1 MTLARRGIRLPRP
14 TAPAA
19 LITALAALALL
30 ALPTGPARTQTRTP
44 TAGQITQDSYQPPM
58 QRLSGS
64 VVFSG
69 SPGLAAP
76 PGADRLSIRLADV
89 RVEGALPGS
98 EAEVAAL
105 RQRLT
110 GKRIA
115 VSEIFTAASDL
126 EAAYVRNGYVLSRVV
141 IPAQTLEDGG
151 ALRLTV
157 VSGFVERIDS
167 SAAPPGLRARLDAM
181 TAPLVDRPTLRL
193 PDIERRLLLA
203 GDMFGVALGSA
214 LSTGARPGGTI
225 IILNPQ
231 FRSVTGFVG
240 LDNSFSRELGR
251 WNLSAG
257 VELNNQLSRGEVF
270 YLRASGHPRLG
281 DDGYFSDRPQLRTLA
296 GGAVLPLGHDGLTF
310 GIEAASSRTGPDTG
324 AVATASDFDRLSFR
338 LFYPVVRSVKRNIS
352 VTAALDL
359 QRDRQDLETGA
370 GDFGLYKDRTR
381 VLRLTGEGNW
391 QLSDQSALRM
401 AAVLSLGL
409 DALGARSAAEATPA
423 LPLSR
428 DGADADFRKLELS
441 FRYDRDFRQDWSL
454 ALSGQAQSAF
464 GDPLLSSEQFG
475 IASTEGLSAFDLG
488 SLSGDSGWFLRG
500 EVARHFPAQG
510 FGRPLVVSPYVFA
523 AVGAV
528 NLENPSADEAA
539 RIKATSFGI
548 GVDLRLIRDP
558 SYSSAL
564 IRFEYG
570 KGNRDDGQEDPSR
583 FTIVSSYRF

>member
-1 MTLARRGIRLPRP
+1 
-14 TAPAA
+14 
-19 LITALAALALL
+19 
-30 ALPTGPARTQTRTP
+30 
-44 TAGQITQDSYQPPM
+44 
-58 QRLSGS
+58 
-64 VVFSG
+64 
-69 SPGLAAP
+69 
-76 PGADRLSIRLADV
+76 
-89 RVEGALPGS
+89 
-98 EAEVAAL
+98 
-105 RQRLT
+105 
-110 GKRIA
+110 
-115 VSEIFTAASDL
+115 
-126 EAAYVRNGYVLSRVV
+126 
-141 IPAQTLEDGG
+141 
-151 ALRLTV
+151 
-157 VSGFVERIDS
+157 
-167 SAAPPGLRARLDAM
+167 M
-181 TAPLVDRPTLRL
+181 TAPLIDRPTLRL

-214 LSTGARPGGTI
+214 LSTGARPGGTV

-231 FRSVTGFVG
+231 FRTITGFVG

-257 VELNNQLSRGEVF
+257 VELNNQLGRGEVF
-270 YLRASGHPRLG
+270 YLRASGHPKLG
-281 DDGYFSDRPQLRTLA
+281 ERGYLDDRPQLRTLA
-296 GGAVLPLGHDGLTF
+296 GGAVFPLGNDGLTF
-310 GIEAASSRTGPDTG
+310 GIEAASSKAGPDSG
-324 AVATASDFDRLSFR
+324 DVATASDFDRLSLR

-370 GDFGLYKDRTR
+370 GDFGIYKDRTR

-401 AAVLSLGL
+401 AAVLSVGL

-423 LPLSR
+423 EPLSR
-428 DGADADFRKLELS
+428 AGADADFRKLELS
-441 FRYDRDFRQDWSL
+441 FRYDRDFRQDWSM

-488 SLSGDSGWFLRG
+488 SLSGNSGWFLRG

-510 FGRPLVVSPYVFA
+510 FGHPLVVSPYVFA
-523 AVGAV
+523 AMGAV
-528 NLENPSADEAA
+528 HLENPTVDEAA
-539 RIKATSFGI
+539 RIEASSFGI

-564 IRFEYG
+564 IRLEYG

-583 FTIVSSYRF
+583 FTIVSTYRF

>member
-1 MTLARRGIRLPRP
+1 
-14 TAPAA
+14 
-19 LITALAALALL
+19 
-30 ALPTGPARTQTRTP
+30 
-44 TAGQITQDSYQPPM
+44 M
-58 QRLSGS
+58 QRLTGA

-76 PGADRLSIRLADV
+76 EGAERLSIQLADV

-98 EAEVAAL
+98 EARIAAL

-115 VSEIFTAASDL
+115 VSEIFAAASDL
-126 EAAYVRNGYVLSRVV
+126 EAGFVRDGYVLARVV

-151 ALRLTV
+151 PLRLTV
-157 VSGFVERIDS
+157 VNGFVEKIDT
-167 SAAPPGLRARLDAM
+167 SAAPPGLRARLDAV

-214 LSTGARPGGTI
+214 LSTGARPGGTV

-231 FRSVTGFVG
+231 FRTITGFVG

-257 VELNNQLSRGEVF
+257 VELNNQLGRGEVF
-270 YLRASGHPRLG
+270 YLRASGHPKLG
-281 DDGYFSDRPQLRTLA
+281 ERGYLDDRPQLRTLA
-296 GGAVLPLGHDGLTF
+296 GGAVFPLGNDGLTF
-310 GIEAASSRTGPDTG
+310 GIETASSKAGPDSG
-324 AVATASDFDRLSFR
+324 DVATASDFDRLSLR

-370 GDFGLYKDRTR
+370 GDFGIYKDRTR

-401 AAVLSLGL
+401 AAVLSVGL

-423 LPLSR
+423 EPLSR
-428 DGADADFRKLELS
+428 AGADADFRKLELS
-441 FRYDRDFRQDWSL
+441 FRYDRDFRQDWSM

-510 FGRPLVVSPYVFA
+510 FGHPLVVSPYVFA
-523 AVGAV
+523 AMGAV
-528 NLENPSADEAA
+528 HLENPTADEAA
-539 RIKATSFGI
+539 RIEASSFGI

-564 IRFEYG
+564 IRLEYG

-583 FTIVSSYRF
+583 FTIVSTYRF

>member
-1 MTLARRGIRLPRP
+1 MTSARRGIRRPRP
-14 TAPAA
+14 FARPAGWIA
-19 LITALAALALL
+19 ALAAAALL
-30 ALPTGPARTQTRTP
+30 AGPAQGQTRIP
-44 TAGQITQDSYQPPM
+44 TASQITQDSYQPPM
-58 QRLSGS
+58 QRLTGA

-76 PGADRLSIRLADV
+76 EGAERLSIQLADV
-89 RVEGALPGS
+89 RVEGALPDS
-98 EAEVAAL
+98 ETRIAAL
-105 RQRLT
+105 RQRLI

-115 VSEIFTAASDL
+115 VSEIFAAASDL
-126 EAAYVRNGYVLSRVV
+126 EAGFVRDGYVLARVV

-151 ALRLTV
+151 PLRLTV
-157 VSGFVERIDS
+157 VNGFVEKIDT
-167 SAAPPGLRARLDAM
+167 SAAPPGLRARLDAV

-214 LSTGARPGGTI
+214 LSTGARPGGTV

-231 FRSVTGFVG
+231 FRTITGFVG

-257 VELNNQLSRGEVF
+257 VELNNQLGRGEVF
-270 YLRASGHPRLG
+270 YLRASGHPKLG
-281 DDGYFSDRPQLRTLA
+281 ERGYLDDRPQLRTLA
-296 GGAVLPLGHDGLTF
+296 GGAVFPLGNDGLTF
-310 GIEAASSRTGPDTG
+310 GIEAASSKAGPDSG
-324 AVATASDFDRLSFR
+324 DVATASDFDRLSVR

-370 GDFGLYKDRTR
+370 GDFGIYKDRTR

-401 AAVLSLGL
+401 AAVLSVGL

-423 LPLSR
+423 EPLSR
-428 DGADADFRKLELS
+428 AGADADFRKLELS
-441 FRYDRDFRQDWSL
+441 FRYDRDFRQDWSM

-510 FGRPLVVSPYVFA
+510 FGHPLVVSPYVFA
-523 AVGAV
+523 AMGAV
-528 NLENPSADEAA
+528 HLENPTADEAA
-539 RIKATSFGI
+539 RIEASSFGI

-564 IRFEYG
+564 IRLEYG

-583 FTIVSSYRF
+583 FTIVSTYRF

>member
-1 MTLARRGIRLPRP
+1 MTSARRGIRRPRP
-14 TAPAA
+14 FARPAGPIA
-19 LITALAALALL
+19 ALAAAALL
-30 ALPTGPARTQTRTP
+30 AGPAQGQTRIP
-44 TAGQITQDSYQPPM
+44 TASQITQDSYQPPM
-58 QRLSGS
+58 QRLTGA

-76 PGADRLSIRLADV
+76 EGAERLSIQLADV

-98 EAEVAAL
+98 EARIAAL

-115 VSEIFTAASDL
+115 VSEIFAAASDL
-126 EAAYVRNGYVLSRVV
+126 EAGFVRDGYVLARVV

-151 ALRLTV
+151 PLRLTV
-157 VSGFVERIDS
+157 VNGFVEKIDT
-167 SAAPPGLRARLDAM
+167 SAAPPGLRARLDAV

-214 LSTGARPGGTI
+214 LSTGARPGGTV

-231 FRSVTGFVG
+231 FRTITGFVG

-257 VELNNQLSRGEVF
+257 VELNNQLGRGEVF
-270 YLRASGHPRLG
+270 YLRASGHPKLG
-281 DDGYFSDRPQLRTLA
+281 ERGYLDDRPQLRTLA
-296 GGAVLPLGHDGLTF
+296 GGAMFPLGNDGLTF
-310 GIEAASSRTGPDTG
+310 GIEAASSKAGPDSG
-324 AVATASDFDRLSFR
+324 DVATASDFDRLSLR

-370 GDFGLYKDRTR
+370 GDFGIYKDRTR

-401 AAVLSLGL
+401 AAVLSVGL

-423 LPLSR
+423 EPLSR
-428 DGADADFRKLELS
+428 AGADADFRKLELS
-441 FRYDRDFRQDWSL
+441 FRYDRDFRQDWSM

-510 FGRPLVVSPYVFA
+510 FGHPLVVSPYVFA
-523 AVGAV
+523 AMGAV
-528 NLENPSADEAA
+528 HLENPTADEAA
-539 RIKATSFGI
+539 RIEASSFGI

-564 IRFEYG
+564 IRLEYG

-583 FTIVSSYRF
+583 FTIVSTYRF

>member
-30 ALPTGPARTQTRTP
+30 ALPTGPARTQ

-115 VSEIFTAASDL
+115 VSEIFAAASDL

-257 VELNNQLSRGEVF
+257 VELNNQLGRGEVF

>member
-1 MTLARRGIRLPRP
+1 MTSARRGIRRPRP
-14 TAPAA
+14 FARPAGWIA
-19 LITALAALALL
+19 ALAAAALL
-30 ALPTGPARTQTRTP
+30 AGPAQGQTGIP
-44 TAGQITQDSYQPPM
+44 TASQITQDSYQPPM
-58 QRLSGS
+58 QRLTGA

-76 PGADRLSIRLADV
+76 EGAERLSIQLADV

-98 EAEVAAL
+98 EARIAAL

-115 VSEIFTAASDL
+115 VSEIFAAASDL
-126 EAAYVRNGYVLSRVV
+126 EAGFVRDGYVLARVV

-151 ALRLTV
+151 PLRLTV
-157 VSGFVERIDS
+157 VNGFVEKIDT
-167 SAAPPGLRARLDAM
+167 SAAPPGLRARLDAV

-214 LSTGARPGGTI
+214 LSTGARPGGTV

-231 FRSVTGFVG
+231 FRTITGFVG

-257 VELNNQLSRGEVF
+257 VELNNQLGRGEVF
-270 YLRASGHPRLG
+270 YLRASGHPKLG
-281 DDGYFSDRPQLRTLA
+281 ERGYLDDRPQLRTLA
-296 GGAVLPLGHDGLTF
+296 GGAVFPLGNDGLTF
-310 GIEAASSRTGPDTG
+310 GIEAASSKAGPDSG
-324 AVATASDFDRLSFR
+324 DVATASDFDRLSLR

-370 GDFGLYKDRTR
+370 GDFGIYKDRTR

-401 AAVLSLGL
+401 AAVLSVGL

-423 LPLSR
+423 EPLSR
-428 DGADADFRKLELS
+428 AGADADFRKLELS
-441 FRYDRDFRQDWSL
+441 FRYDRDFRQDWSM

-510 FGRPLVVSPYVFA
+510 FGHPLVVSPYVFA
-523 AVGAV
+523 AMGAV
-528 NLENPSADEAA
+528 HLENPTADEAA
-539 RIKATSFGI
+539 RIEASSFGI

-564 IRFEYG
+564 IRLEYG

-583 FTIVSSYRF
+583 FTIVSTYRF

>member
-1 MTLARRGIRLPRP
+1 MTSARRGIRRPRP
-14 TAPAA
+14 FAPPAGWIA
-19 LITALAALALL
+19 ALAAAALL
-30 ALPTGPARTQTRTP
+30 AGPAQGQTGIP
-44 TAGQITQDSYQPPM
+44 TASQITQDSYQPPM
-58 QRLSGS
+58 QRLTGA

-76 PGADRLSIRLADV
+76 EGAERLSIQLADV

-98 EAEVAAL
+98 EARIAAL

-115 VSEIFTAASDL
+115 VSEIFAAASDL
-126 EAAYVRNGYVLSRVV
+126 EAGFVRDGYVLARVV

-151 ALRLTV
+151 PLRLTV
-157 VSGFVERIDS
+157 VNGFVEKIDT
-167 SAAPPGLRARLDAM
+167 SAAPPGLRTRLDAV

-214 LSTGARPGGTI
+214 LSTGARPGGTV

-231 FRSVTGFVG
+231 FRTITGFVG

-257 VELNNQLSRGEVF
+257 VELNNQLGRGEVF
-270 YLRASGHPRLG
+270 YLRASGHPKLG
-281 DDGYFSDRPQLRTLA
+281 ERGYLDDRPQLRTLA
-296 GGAVLPLGHDGLTF
+296 GGAVFPLGNDGLTF
-310 GIEAASSRTGPDTG
+310 GIEAASSKAGPDSG
-324 AVATASDFDRLSFR
+324 DVATASDFDRLSLR

-370 GDFGLYKDRTR
+370 GDFGIYKDRTR

-401 AAVLSLGL
+401 AAVLSVGL

-423 LPLSR
+423 EPLSR
-428 DGADADFRKLELS
+428 AGADADFRKLELS
-441 FRYDRDFRQDWSL
+441 FRYDRDFRQDWSM

-510 FGRPLVVSPYVFA
+510 FGHPLVVSPYVFA
-523 AVGAV
+523 AMGAV
-528 NLENPSADEAA
+528 HLENPTVDEAA
-539 RIKATSFGI
+539 RIEASSFGI

-564 IRFEYG
+564 IRLEYG
-570 KGNRDDGQEDPSR
+570 KGNRDDGQEDSSR
-583 FTIVSSYRF
+583 FTIVSTYRF

>member
-1 MTLARRGIRLPRP
+1 MAF
-14 TAPAA
+14 
-19 LITALAALALL
+19 TALAML
-30 ALPTGPARTQTRTP
+30 ALPAGPARTQT
-44 TAGQITQDSYQPPM
+44 ASQITQDSYQPPM
-58 QRLSGS
+58 QRLSGA

-76 PGADRLSIRLADV
+76 QGADRLSIQLADV
-89 RVEGALPGS
+89 RVEGALPGN
-98 EAEVAAL
+98 EAEIAAL
-105 RQRLT
+105 RQRLI

-115 VSEIFTAASDL
+115 VSEIFAAASDL

-151 ALRLTV
+151 ALRLTI
-157 VSGFVERIDS
+157 VSGFVEKIDT
-167 SAAPPGLRARLDAM
+167 SAAPPALRARLDAM
-181 TAPLVDRPTLRL
+181 TAPLIDRPTLRL

-214 LSTGARPGGTI
+214 LSTGARPGGTV

-240 LDNSFSRELGR
+240 LDNSFSSELGR

-257 VELNNQLSRGEVF
+257 IELNNQLGRGEVF
-270 YLRASGHPRLG
+270 YLRASGHPQLG
-281 DDGYFSDRPQLRTLA
+281 DEGYLSDRPRLRTLA
-296 GGAVLPLGHDGLTF
+296 GGAVFPLGNDGLTF
-310 GIEAASSRTGPDTG
+310 GVEAANSKTGPDSG
-324 AVATASDFDRLSFR
+324 AVATASDFDRLSLR

-352 VTAALDL
+352 VTGALDL
-359 QRDRQDLETGA
+359 QRDRQDLETSV

-391 QLSDQSALRM
+391 QLSDNSALRM
-401 AAVLSLGL
+401 AAVLSVGL
-409 DALGARSAAEATPA
+409 NALGARTAADATPA
-423 LPLSR
+423 MPLSR

-441 FRYDRDFRQDWSL
+441 FRYDRDFHQDWSL

-488 SLSGDSGWFLRG
+488 SLSGDSGWFVRG
-500 EVARHFPAQG
+500 EVARHFPTQG
-510 FGRPLVVSPYVFA
+510 LGHPVVVSPYVFA

-539 RIKATSFGI
+539 RTKATSFGI

-564 IRFEYG
+564 VRFEYG
-570 KGNRDDGQEDPSR
+570 KGSRDDGQEDPER
-583 FTIVSSYRF
+583 FTIISSYRF

>member
-1 MTLARRGIRLPRP
+1 MTFARRGIRPPRP
-14 TAPAA
+14 TARPTA
-19 LITALAALALL
+19 LIAALAVL
-30 ALPTGPARTQTRTP
+30 ALPAGPARTQPRPP
-44 TAGQITQDSYQPPM
+44 TASQITQDSYQPPM

-76 PGADRLSIRLADV
+76 EGADRLSIQLADV

-98 EAEVAAL
+98 EARIAAL
-105 RQRLT
+105 RQRVV

-115 VSEIFTAASDL
+115 VSEIFAAASDL
-126 EAAYVRNGYVLSRVV
+126 EAGYVRDGYVLARVV

-157 VSGFVERIDS
+157 VSGFVEKIDT

-214 LSTGARPGGTI
+214 LSTGARPGGTV

-257 VELNNQLSRGEVF
+257 VELNNQLGRGEVF
-270 YLRASGHPRLG
+270 YLRASGHPKLG
-281 DDGYFSDRPQLRTLA
+281 DDGYFGDRPQLRTLA
-296 GGAVLPLGHDGLTF
+296 GGAVFPLGNDGLTF
-310 GIEAASSRTGPDTG
+310 GLEAASSKAGPDTG
-324 AVATASDFDRLSFR
+324 GVATASDFDRLSFR

-370 GDFGLYKDRTR
+370 GAIGLYKDRTR

-401 AAVLSLGL
+401 AAVLSVGL
-409 DALGARSAAEATPA
+409 DALGARSAAEAMPA
-423 LPLSR
+423 MPLSR
-428 DGADADFRKLELS
+428 GGADADFRKLELS

-454 ALSGQAQSAF
+454 ALSGQAQTGF

-510 FGRPLVVSPYVFA
+510 FGHPLVVSPYVFA

-528 NLENPSADEAA
+528 HLENPTAIEAA
-539 RIKATSFGI
+539 RIEASSFGI

-564 IRFEYG
+564 IRLEYG

>member
-1 MTLARRGIRLPRP
+1 MTSARRGIRRPRP
-14 TAPAA
+14 FARPAGWIA
-19 LITALAALALL
+19 ALAAAALL
-30 ALPTGPARTQTRTP
+30 AGPAQGQTRIP
-44 TAGQITQDSYQPPM
+44 TASQITQDSYQPPM
-58 QRLSGS
+58 QRLTGA

-76 PGADRLSIRLADV
+76 EGAERLSIQLADV
-89 RVEGALPGS
+89 RVEGALPDS
-98 EAEVAAL
+98 ETRIAAL
-105 RQRLT
+105 RQRLI

-115 VSEIFTAASDL
+115 VSEIFAAASDL
-126 EAAYVRNGYVLSRVV
+126 EAGFVRDGYVLARVV

-151 ALRLTV
+151 PLRLTV
-157 VSGFVERIDS
+157 VNGFVEKIDT
-167 SAAPPGLRARLDAM
+167 SAAPPGLRARLDAV

-214 LSTGARPGGTI
+214 LSTGARPGGTV

-231 FRSVTGFVG
+231 FRTITGFVG

-257 VELNNQLSRGEVF
+257 VELNNQLGRGEVF
-270 YLRASGHPRLG
+270 YLRASGHPKLG
-281 DDGYFSDRPQLRTLA
+281 ERGYLDDRPQLRTLA
-296 GGAVLPLGHDGLTF
+296 GGAVFPLGNDGLTF
-310 GIEAASSRTGPDTG
+310 GIEAASSKAGPDSG
-324 AVATASDFDRLSFR
+324 DVATASDFDRLSVR

-370 GDFGLYKDRTR
+370 GDFGIYKDRTR

-401 AAVLSLGL
+401 AAVLSVGL

-423 LPLSR
+423 EPLSR
-428 DGADADFRKLELS
+428 AGADADFRKLELS
-441 FRYDRDFRQDWSL
+441 FRYDRDFRQDWSM

-488 SLSGDSGWFLRG
+488 SLSGNSGWFLRG

-510 FGRPLVVSPYVFA
+510 FGHPLVVSPYVFA
-523 AVGAV
+523 AMGAV
-528 NLENPSADEAA
+528 HLENPTADEAA
-539 RIKATSFGI
+539 RIEASSFGI

-564 IRFEYG
+564 IRLEYG

-583 FTIVSSYRF
+583 FTIVSTYRF

>member
-1 MTLARRGIRLPRP
+1 MAF
-14 TAPAA
+14 
-19 LITALAALALL
+19 TALAML
-30 ALPTGPARTQTRTP
+30 ALPAGPARTQT
-44 TAGQITQDSYQPPM
+44 ASQITQDSYQPPM
-58 QRLSGS
+58 QRLSGA

-76 PGADRLSIRLADV
+76 QGADRLSIQLADV
-89 RVEGALPGS
+89 RVEGALPGN
-98 EAEVAAL
+98 EAEIASL
-105 RQRLT
+105 RQRLI

-115 VSEIFTAASDL
+115 VSEIFAAASDL

-151 ALRLTV
+151 ALRLTI
-157 VSGFVERIDS
+157 VSGFVEKIDT
-167 SAAPPGLRARLDAM
+167 SAAPPALRARLDAM
-181 TAPLVDRPTLRL
+181 TAPLIDRPTLRL

-214 LSTGARPGGTI
+214 LSTGARPGGTV

-240 LDNSFSRELGR
+240 LDNSFSSELGR

-257 VELNNQLSRGEVF
+257 VELNNQLGRGEVF
-270 YLRASGHPRLG
+270 YLRASGHPQLG
-281 DDGYFSDRPQLRTLA
+281 DEGYLSDRPQLRTLA
-296 GGAVLPLGHDGLTF
+296 GGAVFPLGNDGLTF
-310 GIEAASSRTGPDTG
+310 GVEAANSKTGPDSG
-324 AVATASDFDRLSFR
+324 AVATASDFDRLSLR

-352 VTAALDL
+352 VTGALDL
-359 QRDRQDLETGA
+359 QRDRQDLETSV

-391 QLSDQSALRM
+391 QLSDNSALRM
-401 AAVLSLGL
+401 AAVLSVGL
-409 DALGARSAAEATPA
+409 NALGARTAADATPA
-423 LPLSR
+423 MPLSR
-428 DGADADFRKLELS
+428 DGADADFHKLELS
-441 FRYDRDFRQDWSL
+441 FRYDRDFHRDWSL

-464 GDPLLSSEQFG
+464 GDPLWSSEQFG

-488 SLSGDSGWFLRG
+488 SLSGDSGWFVRG
-500 EVARHFPAQG
+500 EVARHFPTQG
-510 FGRPLVVSPYVFA
+510 LGHPVVVSPYVFA

-539 RIKATSFGI
+539 RTKATSFGI

-564 IRFEYG
+564 VRFEYG
-570 KGNRDDGQEDPSR
+570 KGSRDDGQEDPER
-583 FTIVSSYRF
+583 FTIISSYRF

>member
-30 ALPTGPARTQTRTP
+30 ALPTGPARTQ

-115 VSEIFTAASDL
+115 VSEIFAAASDL

-257 VELNNQLSRGEVF
+257 VELNNQLGRGEVF

-500 EVARHFPAQG
+500 EVARHFPTQG

>member
-1 MTLARRGIRLPRP
+1 MTSARRGIRRPRP
-14 TAPAA
+14 FARPAGWIA
-19 LITALAALALL
+19 ALAAAALL
-30 ALPTGPARTQTRTP
+30 AGPAQGQTGIP
-44 TAGQITQDSYQPPM
+44 TASQITQDSYQPPM
-58 QRLSGS
+58 QRLTGA

-76 PGADRLSIRLADV
+76 EGAERLSIQLADV

-98 EAEVAAL
+98 ETRIAAL
-105 RQRLT
+105 RQRLI

-115 VSEIFTAASDL
+115 VSEIFAAASDL
-126 EAAYVRNGYVLSRVV
+126 EAGFVRDGYVLARVV

-151 ALRLTV
+151 PLRLTV
-157 VSGFVERIDS
+157 VNGFVEKIDT
-167 SAAPPGLRARLDAM
+167 SAAPPGLRARLDAV
-181 TAPLVDRPTLRL
+181 TAPLIDRPTLRL

-214 LSTGARPGGTI
+214 LSTGARPGGTV

-231 FRSVTGFVG
+231 FRTITGFVG

-257 VELNNQLSRGEVF
+257 VELNNQLGRGEVF
-270 YLRASGHPRLG
+270 YLRASGHPKLG
-281 DDGYFSDRPQLRTLA
+281 ERGYLDDRPQLRTLA
-296 GGAVLPLGHDGLTF
+296 GGAVFPLGNDGLTF
-310 GIEAASSRTGPDTG
+310 GIEAASSKAGPDSG
-324 AVATASDFDRLSFR
+324 DVATASDFDRLSVR

-370 GDFGLYKDRTR
+370 GDFGIYKDRTR

-401 AAVLSLGL
+401 AAVLSVGL

-423 LPLSR
+423 EPLSR
-428 DGADADFRKLELS
+428 AGADADFRKLELS
-441 FRYDRDFRQDWSL
+441 FRYDRDFRQDWSM

-510 FGRPLVVSPYVFA
+510 FGHPLVVSPYVFA
-523 AVGAV
+523 AMGAV
-528 NLENPSADEAA
+528 HLENPTADEAA
-539 RIKATSFGI
+539 RIEASSFGI

-564 IRFEYG
+564 IRLEYG

-583 FTIVSSYRF
+583 FTIVSTYRF

>member
-1 MTLARRGIRLPRP
+1 MTLARRGIRLPS
-14 TAPAA
+14 PAA
-19 LITALAALALL
+19 SVMAFTALAML
-30 ALPTGPARTQTRTP
+30 ALPAGPARTQT
-44 TAGQITQDSYQPPM
+44 ASQITQDSYQPPM
-58 QRLSGS
+58 QRLSGA

-76 PGADRLSIRLADV
+76 QGADRLSIQLADV
-89 RVEGALPGS
+89 RVEGALPGN
-98 EAEVAAL
+98 EAEIASL
-105 RQRLT
+105 RQRLI

-115 VSEIFTAASDL
+115 VSEIFAAASDL

-151 ALRLTV
+151 ALRLTI
-157 VSGFVERIDS
+157 VSGFVEKIDT
-167 SAAPPGLRARLDAM
+167 SAAPPALRARLDAM
-181 TAPLVDRPTLRL
+181 TAPLIDRPTLRL

-214 LSTGARPGGTI
+214 LSTGARPGGTV

-240 LDNSFSRELGR
+240 LDNSFSSELGR

-257 VELNNQLSRGEVF
+257 VELNNQLGRGEVF
-270 YLRASGHPRLG
+270 YLRASGHPQLG
-281 DDGYFSDRPQLRTLA
+281 DEGYLSDRPQLRTLA
-296 GGAVLPLGHDGLTF
+296 GGAVFPLGNDGLTF
-310 GIEAASSRTGPDTG
+310 GVEAANSKTGPDSG
-324 AVATASDFDRLSFR
+324 AVATASDFDRLSLR

-352 VTAALDL
+352 VTGALDL
-359 QRDRQDLETGA
+359 QRDRQDLETSV

-391 QLSDQSALRM
+391 QLSDNSALRM
-401 AAVLSLGL
+401 AAVLSVGL
-409 DALGARSAAEATPA
+409 NALGARTAADATPA
-423 LPLSR
+423 MPLSR
-428 DGADADFRKLELS
+428 DGADADFHKLELS
-441 FRYDRDFRQDWSL
+441 FRYDRDFHRDWSL

-488 SLSGDSGWFLRG
+488 SLSGDSGWFVRG
-500 EVARHFPAQG
+500 EVARHFPTQG
-510 FGRPLVVSPYVFA
+510 LGHPVVVSPYVFA

-539 RIKATSFGI
+539 RTKATSFGI

-564 IRFEYG
+564 VRFEYG
-570 KGNRDDGQEDPSR
+570 KGSRDDGQEDPER
-583 FTIVSSYRF
+583 FTIISSYRF

>member
-1 MTLARRGIRLPRP
+1 MTLARRGIRLPC
-14 TAPAA
+14 PAA
-19 LITALAALALL
+19 SVMAFTALAML
-30 ALPTGPARTQTRTP
+30 ALPAGPARTQT
-44 TAGQITQDSYQPPM
+44 ASQITQDSYQPPM
-58 QRLSGS
+58 QRLSGA

-76 PGADRLSIRLADV
+76 QGADRLSIQLADV
-89 RVEGALPGS
+89 RVEGALPGN
-98 EAEVAAL
+98 EAEIASL
-105 RQRLT
+105 RQRLI

-115 VSEIFTAASDL
+115 VSEIFAAASDL

-151 ALRLTV
+151 ALRLTI
-157 VSGFVERIDS
+157 VSGFVEKIDT
-167 SAAPPGLRARLDAM
+167 SAAPPALRARLDAM
-181 TAPLVDRPTLRL
+181 TAPLIDRPTLRL

-214 LSTGARPGGTI
+214 LSTGARPGGTV

-240 LDNSFSRELGR
+240 LDNSFSSELGR

-257 VELNNQLSRGEVF
+257 VELNNQLGRGEVF
-270 YLRASGHPRLG
+270 YLRASGHPQLG
-281 DDGYFSDRPQLRTLA
+281 DEGYLSDRPQLRTLA
-296 GGAVLPLGHDGLTF
+296 GGAVFPLGNDGLTF
-310 GIEAASSRTGPDTG
+310 GVEAANSKTGPDSG
-324 AVATASDFDRLSFR
+324 AVATASDFDRLSLR

-352 VTAALDL
+352 VTGALDL
-359 QRDRQDLETGA
+359 QRDRQDLETSV

-391 QLSDQSALRM
+391 QLSDNSALRM
-401 AAVLSLGL
+401 AAVLSVGL
-409 DALGARSAAEATPA
+409 NALGARTAADATPA
-423 LPLSR
+423 MPLSR
-428 DGADADFRKLELS
+428 DGADADFHKLELS
-441 FRYDRDFRQDWSL
+441 FRYDRDFHRDWSL

-488 SLSGDSGWFLRG
+488 SLSGDSGWFVRG
-500 EVARHFPAQG
+500 EVARHFPTQG
-510 FGRPLVVSPYVFA
+510 LGHPVVVSPYVFA

-539 RIKATSFGI
+539 RTKATSFGI

-564 IRFEYG
+564 VRFEYG
-570 KGNRDDGQEDPSR
+570 KGSRDDGQEDPER
-583 FTIVSSYRF
+583 FTIISSYRF

>member
-1 MTLARRGIRLPRP
+1 MAF
-14 TAPAA
+14 
-19 LITALAALALL
+19 TALAML
-30 ALPTGPARTQTRTP
+30 ALPAGPARTQT
-44 TAGQITQDSYQPPM
+44 ASQITQDSYQPPM
-58 QRLSGS
+58 QRLSGA

-76 PGADRLSIRLADV
+76 QGADRLSIQLADV
-89 RVEGALPGS
+89 RVEGALPGN
-98 EAEVAAL
+98 EAEIASL
-105 RQRLT
+105 RQRLI

-115 VSEIFTAASDL
+115 VSEIFAAASDL

-151 ALRLTV
+151 ALRLTI
-157 VSGFVERIDS
+157 VSGFVEKIDT
-167 SAAPPGLRARLDAM
+167 SAAPPALRARLDAM
-181 TAPLVDRPTLRL
+181 TAPLIDRPTLRL

-214 LSTGARPGGTI
+214 LSTGARPGGTV

-240 LDNSFSRELGR
+240 LDNSFSSELGR

-257 VELNNQLSRGEVF
+257 VELNNQLGRGEVF
-270 YLRASGHPRLG
+270 YLRASGHPQLG
-281 DDGYFSDRPQLRTLA
+281 DEGYLSDRPQLRTLA
-296 GGAVLPLGHDGLTF
+296 GGAVFPLGNDGLTF
-310 GIEAASSRTGPDTG
+310 GVEAANSKTGPDSG
-324 AVATASDFDRLSFR
+324 AVATASDFDRLSLR

-352 VTAALDL
+352 VTGALDL
-359 QRDRQDLETGA
+359 QRDRQDLETSV

-391 QLSDQSALRM
+391 QLSDNSALRM
-401 AAVLSLGL
+401 AAVLSVGL
-409 DALGARSAAEATPA
+409 NALGARTAADATPA
-423 LPLSR
+423 MPLSR
-428 DGADADFRKLELS
+428 DGADADFHKLELS
-441 FRYDRDFRQDWSL
+441 FRYDRDFHRDWSL

-488 SLSGDSGWFLRG
+488 SLSGDSGWFVRG
-500 EVARHFPAQG
+500 EVARHFPTQG
-510 FGRPLVVSPYVFA
+510 LGHPVVVSPYVFA

-539 RIKATSFGI
+539 RTKATSFGI

-564 IRFEYG
+564 VRFEYG
-570 KGNRDDGQEDPSR
+570 KGSRDDGQEDPER
-583 FTIVSSYRF
+583 FTIISSYRF

>member
-1 MTLARRGIRLPRP
+1 VTLARRGIRLPRP

-30 ALPTGPARTQTRTP
+30 ALPTGPARTQ

-115 VSEIFTAASDL
+115 VSEIFAAASDL

-257 VELNNQLSRGEVF
+257 VELNNQLGRGEVF

-500 EVARHFPAQG
+500 EVARHFPTQG